1 MDRGTLL
8 TVGGLIVGFFLL
20 GQAARAVT
28 DGQLVLA
35 GLGAVIGIAVL
46 LTAFQLD

>member
-8 TVGGLIVGFFLL
+8 RIGGLVVGFFLL
-20 GQAARAVT
+20 GQAARAVA
-28 DGQLVLA
+28 DGQFVLA